1 MYIIKL
7 YKFTFKIVV
16 LTLVFSHNVFS
27 ETLIVNIESKH
38 NNGLALIGIYD
49 KEENFGKAKVNK
61 KLNTEKILTGAAT
74 EISNNKAQIKLDV
87 PFGSYVVSGFQDFD
101 GNGVISGNFLGIP
114 KEPFG
119 FSNDAKGKFGPPKWQ
134 DAVFVFNKSNQ
145 KITLRLKNYN
155 NQ

>member
-1 MYIIKL
+1 MFKYVTVILLLPLFLNSSVLAEILII
-7 YKFTFKIVV
+7 
-16 LTLVFSHNVFS
+16 NV
-27 ETLIVNIESKH
+27 ESAY
-38 NNGLALIGIYD
+38 NNGLALVGIYD

>member
-1 MYIIKL
+1 MYKYLTAILLLPLFLNSSVLAEILII
-7 YKFTFKIVV
+7 
-16 LTLVFSHNVFS
+16 NV
-27 ETLIVNIESKH
+27 ESAS

-145 KITLRLKNYN
+145 EITLRLKNYN

>member
-1 MYIIKL
+1 MYKYMTVILLLPLFLNSSVLAEILII
-7 YKFTFKIVV
+7 
-16 LTLVFSHNVFS
+16 NV
-27 ETLIVNIESKH
+27 ESAS

>member
-1 MYIIKL
+1 MTVILLLPLFLNSSVLAEILII
-7 YKFTFKIVV
+7 
-16 LTLVFSHNVFS
+16 NV
-27 ETLIVNIESKH
+27 ESAS

-119 FSNDAKGKFGPPKWQ
+119 FSNDAKGRFGPPKWQ

>member
-1 MYIIKL
+1 MYKYLTAILLLPLFLNSSVLAEILII
-7 YKFTFKIVV
+7 
-16 LTLVFSHNVFS
+16 NV
-27 ETLIVNIESKH
+27 ESAS

-119 FSNDAKGKFGPPKWQ
+119 FSNDAKGRFGPPKWQ
-134 DAVFVFNKSNQ
+134 AAVFVFNKSNQ
-145 KITLRLKNYN
+145 EITLRLKNYN

>member
-1 MYIIKL
+1 MYKYLTAILLLPLFLNSSVLAEILII
-7 YKFTFKIVV
+7 
-16 LTLVFSHNVFS
+16 NV
-27 ETLIVNIESKH
+27 ESAS

-119 FSNDAKGKFGPPKWQ
+119 FSNDAKGRFGPPKWQ

>member
-1 MYIIKL
+1 MTVILLLPLFLNSSVLAEILII
-7 YKFTFKIVV
+7 
-16 LTLVFSHNVFS
+16 NV
-27 ETLIVNIESKH
+27 ESAY
-38 NNGLALIGIYD
+38 NNGLALVGIYD

>member
-1 MYIIKL
+1 MYKYLTAILLLPLFLNSSVLAEILII
-7 YKFTFKIVV
+7 
-16 LTLVFSHNVFS
+16 NV
-27 ETLIVNIESKH
+27 ESAY
-38 NNGLALIGIYD
+38 NNGLALVGIYD

-119 FSNDAKGKFGPPKWQ
+119 FSNGAKGRFGPPKWQ

-145 KITLRLKNYN
+145 EITLRLKNYN

>member
-1 MYIIKL
+1 MTVILLLPLFLNSSVLAEILII
-7 YKFTFKIVV
+7 
-16 LTLVFSHNVFS
+16 NV
-27 ETLIVNIESKH
+27 ESAY
-38 NNGLALIGIYD
+38 NNGLALVGIYD

-119 FSNDAKGKFGPPKWQ
+119 FSNDAKGRFGPPKWQ

-145 KITLRLKNYN
+145 EITLRLKNYN

>member
-1 MYIIKL
+1 MYKYLTAILLLPLFLNSSVLAEILII
-7 YKFTFKIVV
+7 
-16 LTLVFSHNVFS
+16 NV
-27 ETLIVNIESKH
+27 ESAS

>member
-1 MYIIKL
+1 MYKYMTVILLLPLFLNSSVLAEILII
-7 YKFTFKIVV
+7 
-16 LTLVFSHNVFS
+16 NV
-27 ETLIVNIESKH
+27 ESAS

-145 KITLRLKNYN
+145 EITLRLKNYN

>member
-1 MYIIKL
+1 MYKYMTVILLLPLFLNSSVLAEILII
-7 YKFTFKIVV
+7 
-16 LTLVFSHNVFS
+16 NV
-27 ETLIVNIESKH
+27 ESAY
-38 NNGLALIGIYD
+38 NNGLALVGIYD

-119 FSNDAKGKFGPPKWQ
+119 FSNDAKGRFGPPKWQ

-145 KITLRLKNYN
+145 EITLRLKNYN

>member
-1 MYIIKL
+1 MYKCITVILLLPLFLNSSVLAEILII
-7 YKFTFKIVV
+7 
-16 LTLVFSHNVFS
+16 NV
-27 ETLIVNIESKH
+27 ESAS

-145 KITLRLKNYN
+145 KITLRLKN
-155 NQ
+155 

>member
-1 MYIIKL
+1 MYKCITVILLLPLFLNSSVLAEILII
-7 YKFTFKIVV
+7 
-16 LTLVFSHNVFS
+16 NV
-27 ETLIVNIESKH
+27 ESAS

>member
-1 MYIIKL
+1 MYKYMTVILLLPLFLNSSVLAEILII
-7 YKFTFKIVV
+7 
-16 LTLVFSHNVFS
+16 NV
-27 ETLIVNIESKH
+27 ESAY
-38 NNGLALIGIYD
+38 NNGLALVGIYD

>member
-1 MYIIKL
+1 MYKYLTAILLLPLFLNSSVLAEILII
-7 YKFTFKIVV
+7 
-16 LTLVFSHNVFS
+16 NV
-27 ETLIVNIESKH
+27 ESAS
-38 NNGLALIGIYD
+38 NNGLALVGIYD

-119 FSNDAKGKFGPPKWQ
+119 FSNDAKGRFGPPKWQ

>member
-1 MYIIKL
+1 MYKYLTAILLLPLFLNSSVLAEILII
-7 YKFTFKIVV
+7 
-16 LTLVFSHNVFS
+16 NV
-27 ETLIVNIESKH
+27 ESAY
-38 NNGLALIGIYD
+38 NNGLALVGIYD

-119 FSNDAKGKFGPPKWQ
+119 FSNDAKGRFGPPKWQ

-145 KITLRLKNYN
+145 EITLRLKNYN

>member
-1 MYIIKL
+1 MYKYLTAILLLPLFLNSSVLAEILII
-7 YKFTFKIVV
+7 
-16 LTLVFSHNVFS
+16 NV
-27 ETLIVNIESKH
+27 ESAY
-38 NNGLALIGIYD
+38 NNGLALVGIYD

>member
-1 MYIIKL
+1 MTVILLLPLFLNSSVLAEILII
-7 YKFTFKIVV
+7 
-16 LTLVFSHNVFS
+16 NV
-27 ETLIVNIESKH
+27 ESAS

-145 KITLRLKNYN
+145 EITLRLKNYN

>member
-1 MYIIKL
+1 MYKYMTVILLLPLFLNSSVLAEILII
-7 YKFTFKIVV
+7 
-16 LTLVFSHNVFS
+16 NV
-27 ETLIVNIESKH
+27 ESAS

-74 EISNNKAQIKLDV
+74 EISNNKAQIKLDI
-87 PFGSYVVSGFQDFD
+87 PFGPYVVSGFQDFD

-119 FSNDAKGKFGPPKWQ
+119 FSNDAKGRFGPTKWQ

-145 KITLRLKNYN
+145 EITLRLKNYN

>member
-1 MYIIKL
+1 MYKYMTVILLLPLFLNSSVLAEILII
-7 YKFTFKIVV
+7 
-16 LTLVFSHNVFS
+16 NV
-27 ETLIVNIESKH
+27 ESAS

-119 FSNDAKGKFGPPKWQ
+119 FSNDAKGRFGPPKWQ

-145 KITLRLKNYN
+145 EITLRLKNYN

>member
-1 MYIIKL
+1 MTVILLLPLFLNSSVLAEILII
-7 YKFTFKIVV
+7 
-16 LTLVFSHNVFS
+16 NV
-27 ETLIVNIESKH
+27 ESAS

-119 FSNDAKGKFGPPKWQ
+119 FSNDAKGRFGPPKWQ

-145 KITLRLKNYN
+145 EITLRLKNYN

>member
-1 MYIIKL
+1 MYKYLTAILLLPLFLNSSVLAEILII
-7 YKFTFKIVV
+7 
-16 LTLVFSHNVFS
+16 NV
-27 ETLIVNIESKH
+27 ESAY
-38 NNGLALIGIYD
+38 NNGLALVGIYD

-119 FSNDAKGKFGPPKWQ
+119 FSNDAKGRFGPPKWQ